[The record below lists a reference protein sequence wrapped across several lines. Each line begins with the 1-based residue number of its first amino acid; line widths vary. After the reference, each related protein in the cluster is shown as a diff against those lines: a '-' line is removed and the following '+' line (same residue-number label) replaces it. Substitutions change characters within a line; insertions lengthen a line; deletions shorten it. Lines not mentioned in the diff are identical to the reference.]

1 MLPPVVESVTKSPA
15 GDEASPRVTPIEA
28 EVAEGASVTATV
40 AITPFAIWLALR
52 PVRTQLYAA
61 AVPAQ
66 VTDFPA
72 AAPDAPAATF
82 TALTLAAG

>member
-1 MLPPVVESVTKSPA
+1 VVETVTKSPA
-15 GDEASPRVTPIEA
+15 GDEASPPVMLIEA
-28 EVAEGASVTATV
+28 EVAEEVSVTATV
-40 AITPFAIWLALR
+40 AITPSAIWLALR
-52 PVRTQLYAA
+52 PVKTQLYAA

-66 VTDFPA
+66 YTDFPA